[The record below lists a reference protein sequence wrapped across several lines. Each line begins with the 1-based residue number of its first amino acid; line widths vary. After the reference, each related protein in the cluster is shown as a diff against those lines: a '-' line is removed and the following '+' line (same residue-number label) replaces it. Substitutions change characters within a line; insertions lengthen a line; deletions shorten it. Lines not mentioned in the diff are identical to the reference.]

1 MRIFS
6 WNVNGLRAAV
16 SKNLYAEVQN
26 SNADIFCIQE
36 TKAQDDQIIE
46 ALKELQ
52 GYHLF
57 SNSAARKGYS
67 GVAILS
73 KEFPLNVLHGMGL
86 DEHDQEG
93 RVLALEYHELII
105 VNVYVPNAGNGLKRL
120 DYRADWDRSFA
131 DYLSQLKTS
140 KPVVVTGDF
149 NVAHQEIDLA
159 RPKDNYNKTA
169 GYTQVEIDGMGG
181 ILSKGFVDTF
191 RELHPDTVKYSFWS
205 MRMGARE
212 KNIGWRLDYFLADE
226 ALIDKVK
233 SSEIHNQI
241 MGSDHCP
248 ISLTLG

>member
-16 SKNLYAEVQN
+16 KKNFNAEVQN

-36 TKAQDDQIIE
+36 TKAQDDQVSE
-46 ALKELQ
+46 ALKELE

-57 SNSAARKGYS
+57 SNSAERKGYS

-73 KEFPLNVLHGMGL
+73 KEKPLHVLSGMGL

-93 RVLALEYHELII
+93 RVLALEFNDLIL

-120 DYRADWDRSFA
+120 DYRAEWDRSFA
-131 DYLSQLKTS
+131 EYLSKLKTS

-169 GYTQVEIDGMGG
+169 GYTQVEIDGMDG

-191 RELHPDTVKYSFWS
+191 RKLNPDKVQYSFWS

-226 ALIDKVK
+226 ALMAKVK
-233 SSEIHNQI
+233 NSEIHDQI

-248 ISLTLG
+248 LSLTLS